1 MVRTNGEIRKLME
14 EGKDGKVLE
23 SIEDLRSEVRELR
36 NMVNML
42 VEMIVSL
49 ESSDDMD
56 LEMESNMMGYDS
68 ILKTGRYC
76 M

>member
-1 MVRTNGEIRKLME
+1 MRSNNEIKKLIDQGEE
-14 EGKDGKVLE
+14 EKVLE

-36 NMVNML
+36 NMVNLL

-49 ESSDDMD
+49 ESPEDMD
-56 LEMESNMMGYDS
+56 LDMDSNMMGYDGL
-68 ILKTGRYC
+68 LKTGKYC